1 MLSEIRVSGFKS
13 LTDFD
18 LSLNAGL
25 NVLVGPNGA
34 GKTNIIRF
42 FDFLAYL
49 QRYSLPEAVSKAGG
63 AGEIFR
69 RVGEQT
75 LERNLK
81 VRLRGSGKQFDHWT
95 SATHE
100 PREVY
105 IAYQLEF
112 LIHFSEV
119 DNRLYYDSQSLQ
131 VKTYPRAVPKTILLD
146 TVAWDMNLH
155 YDTVSSALDWRHRD
169 GYKIDDRTKRYME
182 RYRAL
187 WKEDTSIREHLINT
201 WLSRYMPFYEKISE
215 DLASGSSYNIVPS
228 RVREPEDI
236 AQPPIINPDGTGL
249 AATLYQLKN
258 ATLGNV
264 PSRMFSLRRTRFD
277 STQFMRVRDYFL
289 LVNPGVIDIDVRNDP
304 FENKLKV
311 FVTMRLESN
320 EIQIPLSLLS
330 DGTIKWLALVTALST
345 SVSYFAIEE
354 PENYIHPKMQHEF
367 ASIVRTAC

>member
-131 VKTYPRAVPKTILLD
+131 VKTYPRAAPKTILFD
-146 TVAWDMNLH
+146 TVVWDMNLQ

-249 AATLYQLKN
+249 AATLYQLKT

-264 PSRMFSLRRTRFD
+264 PSRMSPLRRTRLD

-289 LVNPGVIDIDVRNDP
+289 LVNPGVTDIDVRNDP

-311 FVTMRLESN
+311 FVTMRLEST
-320 EIQIPLSLLS
+320 EIRIPLSLLS

-345 SVSYFAIEE
+345 SV
-354 PENYIHPKMQHEF
+354 
-367 ASIVRTAC
+367 